1 MAAHE
6 QYKLDW
12 YAKTEASK
20 VTSCKQLATKLTTAP
35 EVKHITRNA
44 RVHRAK
50 ALKNSQQTEHSARSQ
65 NITQIILSIL
75 HVTLKGILSEDTTL
89 NAA

>member
-50 ALKNSQQTEHSARSQ
+50 ALKN
-65 NITQIILSIL
+65 N
-75 HVTLKGILSEDTTL
+75 
-89 NAA
+89 